1 MAEFEDPA
9 GRTRRDPGTTHADR
23 AAGPPGQTRRDAGG
37 QVPPPRP
44 GASLVRLPEV
54 LARRFSVVGELPV
67 QGAESDLLLV
77 ADGGGTTYVVKIF
90 RRGYGADREVWQKL
104 PALESPHVVRILE
117 TGHADDRDYEVI
129 EYHPAGNLRALVPPD
144 RPSLD
149 PALVT
154 EIVVQ
159 LAAGLDR
166 LHRAGIVHRDL
177 KLENVLVAAANPLR
191 LVITDFGLS
200 KAIEQ
205 SVVFASS
212 SRTLAYAAPES
223 LSGQVSPARDWW
235 SLGMIVRE
243 LLTGRPPFLGMSETA
258 VVDHLAT
265 RPIDND
271 DLADPRLRLLCQ
283 GLLTRDPRRRWGADE
298 VTAWRG
304 GASPPVAEDLPT
316 APAAPATG
324 PGLPFHGRRFGDR
337 GELARALVENWDT
350 GARYFFSRGEA
361 GEAWRA
367 LRDWLGALPGGHD
380 VDDGRIELIDRYLSG
395 PLPPDVKLLHLIRWL
410 DPGLPPHYLGRR
422 MTSADLPGLAAL
434 STDPGHPD
442 HRTAC
447 LLGRALWEHRLL
459 PVLAGFDGGADL
471 EEVDVRWQGRVAAWN
486 QLSGW
491 LRGHVPPA
499 TAGRLPDAPSPLDDP
514 PVVLLS
520 LLALAARPAESASA
534 LAQSAARARAS
545 VPQGPD
551 GVAWFGWLADGAGDD
566 PLRLL
571 AVVRVVPDA
580 VAEAEALGRGRRA
593 AELQAADRA
602 RLWQEKERAR
612 LAGRGRA
619 TVRAVLWSLPLL
631 LIWVGGSLLIG
642 QLFGGRGDG
651 TSSVGG
657 VQRSSTVPV
666 GFLLALSVLAW
677 LVQCACEVTVARRQG
692 GDYLPLG
699 PWAWLSRLL
708 GAGGRGLSSASK
720 AVSGTARRRG
730 TRGCGFLMIAGIL
743 PVLLLLVVFAA
754 VAAII
759 WLLWILVLV
768 AVPVAHAIGAGVR
781 LHRWRSAHEQAEHQ
795 EAKEML

>member
-1 MAEFEDPA
+1 
-9 GRTRRDPGTTHADR
+9 GQTRRDPGTTHADR
-23 AAGPPGQTRRDAGG
+23 PGAVSPGETRRDGGG
-37 QVPPPRP
+37 QVPPPRSRESLVSLP
-44 GASLVRLPEV
+44 GA
-54 LARRFSVVGELPV
+54 LAQRFTVVGELPV

-77 ADGGGTTYVVKIF
+77 EDAGGMAYVVKIF

-129 EYHPAGNLRALVPPD
+129 EYLPAGNLRALVPAD
-144 RPSLD
+144 HPSLD

-154 EIVVQ
+154 EVVVQ

-177 KLENVLVAAANPLR
+177 KLENVLIAETAPLR

-200 KAIEQ
+200 KANEQ

-235 SLGMIVRE
+235 SLGMIARE

-265 RPIDND
+265 RAIDND

-298 VTAWRG
+298 VNAWRG
-304 GASPPVAEDLPT
+304 GGSPSVAEDLPPT
-316 APAAPATG
+316 PAAATG
-324 PGLPFHGRRFGDR
+324 PGLPFQGQRYTDR
-337 GELARALVENWDT
+337 HELARALIGNWDA
-350 GARYFFSRGEA
+350 GARYFFSRGES
-361 GEAWRA
+361 GEAWRT
-367 LRDWLGALPGGHD
+367 LRDWLATLSSANRA
-380 VDDGRIELIDRYLSG
+380 DDSRIELIDRYLTG
-395 PLPPDVKLLHLIRWL
+395 PLPPDVKLLHLIGWL
-410 DPGLPPHYLGRR
+410 DPALPPHYLGRR
-422 MTSADLPGLAAL
+422 VTAADLPGLAAL
-434 STDPGHPD
+434 AADPSHPD

-447 LLGRALWEHRLL
+447 LLGRALWEHQLL
-459 PVLAGFDGGADL
+459 PVLAGCAGGEDL
-471 EEVDVRWQGRVAAWN
+471 AEVDTRWQGRVAAWN
-486 QLSGW
+486 QLTGW
-491 LRGHVPPA
+491 LRGHVPPR
-499 TAGRLPDAPSPLDDP
+499 AGTRLPDAATAYSHGPPGGGPPPPADDP

-520 LLALAARPAESASA
+520 LLALAARPAESARA
-534 LAQSAARARAS
+534 LAQAAERARQS
-545 VPQGPD
+545 VPE
-551 GVAWFGWLADGAGDD
+551 GVPWFAWLADGAGDD

-580 VAEAEALGRGRRA
+580 VAEADAQARDRQA
-593 AELQAADRA
+593 AELQAADRQ
-602 RLWQEKERAR
+602 RLWQEKDRER
-612 LAGRGRA
+612 LAGRSGA
-619 TVRAVLWSLPLL
+619 TVRAVLWSLPLM

-651 TSSVGG
+651 TSAVGG

-677 LVQCACEVTVARRQG
+677 VVECGCEVMVARRQG
-692 GDYLPLG
+692 RDYLPLG
-699 PWAWLSRLL
+699 PWSWLSKLL
-708 GAGGRGLSSASK
+708 GASGRGLSSASK
-720 AVSGTARRRG
+720 AVSGTAQRRG

-754 VAAII
+754 VSAII

-768 AVPVAHAIGAGVR
+768 AAPVAHAIGAGIR
-781 LHRWRSAHEQAEHQ
+781 LHRWRLAHEHS
-795 EAKEML
+795 KEVL